1 VQVTLIQ
8 QVSVITVLM
17 LVVGMFLIVLQYSLM
32 FLLKEH
38 VALTVTFSLTR
49 DLTEICFPVI
59 VLLILMELNTR
70 KTIL

>member
-1 VQVTLIQ
+1 MQVTWIQ

-17 LVVGMFLIVLQYSLM
+17 LVVGIFLIVLQYSLM

-49 DLTEICFPVI
+49 DLTEICFPANI
-59 VLLILMELNTR
+59 LLILKELNAR

>member
-1 VQVTLIQ
+1 MQVTLIQ

>member
-1 VQVTLIQ
+1 M
-8 QVSVITVLM
+8 ITVLM